1 MSSKKIIIAN
11 WKQNGSLR
19 SLQSLTSQII
29 KALKLKNI
37 SHSVVILPPYVYLPM
52 LAAQVA
58 LNKRLRNFSI
68 GVQNIS
74 AFPDGA
80 YTGEVSFEMC
90 NDFGSKYFLVGHS
103 ERRKILFESD
113 KIISNKVSRLL
124 NHNKKIILCVG
135 ETIEEKN
142 KKLDKRVISRQLVS
156 ALGNLSRKS
165 KIKTTNIIIAYEPIW
180 AIGSG
185 MSASSEDI
193 YNTHFFIKKKL
204 NMIFKSHKNLP
215 KVIYGGSV
223 NNTNSKEILSIDGVD
238 GALVGGASLNAKKF
252 IEICSSI

>member
-29 KALKLKNI
+29 KALKLKSI
-37 SHSVVILPPYVYLPM
+37 PHSIVILPPYVYLPI
-52 LAAQVA
+52 LAKQVTS
-58 LNKRLRNFSI
+58 NKNIRNLSI

-74 AFPDGA
+74 AFSDGA

-90 NDFGSKYFLVGHS
+90 KDFNSKYFLVGHS
-103 ERRKILFESD
+103 ERRQILAESD
-113 KIISNKVSRLL
+113 VLISKKVSRLL
-124 NHNKKIILCVG
+124 KHNKKVILCVG
-135 ETIEEKN
+135 ETLTERN
-142 KKLDKRVISRQLVS
+142 KKLDKKVISKQLTS
-156 ALGNLSRKS
+156 ALGNLSPKS
-165 KIKTTNIIIAYEPIW
+165 KIKTSNIIVAYEPIW

-185 MSASSEDI
+185 KSASSEEI
-193 YNTHFFIKKKL
+193 YNTHSYIKKKL
-204 NMIFKSHKNLP
+204 NMIFKSYKSLP

-223 NNTNSKEILSIDGVD
+223 NNSNSKEILSISGVD
-238 GALVGGASLNAKKF
+238 GTLVGGASLNAKKF

>member
-1 MSSKKIIIAN
+1 MASKKIIIAN

-19 SLQSLTSQII
+19 SLYTLTNQII
-29 KALKLKNI
+29 RAIKLKKI
-37 SHSVVILPPYVYLPM
+37 KHSIAILPPHVYLPM
-52 LAAQVA
+52 LSKQV
-58 LNKRLRNFSI
+58 LSNKKLKNLSI

-90 NDFGSKYFLVGHS
+90 KDFGSKYFLVGHS
-103 ERRKILFESD
+103 ERRQLFSESD
-113 KIISNKVSRLL
+113 ALISKKVSRLL
-124 NHNKKIILCVG
+124 SCNKKVVLCVG
-135 ETIEEKN
+135 ETLAERN
-142 KKLDKRVISRQLVS
+142 KKLEKKVISKQLTS
-156 ALGNLSRKS
+156 ALSLLSQGS
-165 KIKTTNIIIAYEPIW
+165 NIKTNNIIVAYEPIW

-185 MSASSEDI
+185 KSASNKDI

-204 NMIFKSHKNLP
+204 ATRFKSCKILP
-215 KVIYGGSV
+215 KIIYGGSV
-223 NNTNSKEILSIDGVD
+223 NNMNSKDILSIEGVD

>member
-19 SLQSLTSQII
+19 SLQSLMSQVI
-29 KALKLKNI
+29 KALKLKSI

-52 LAAQVA
+52 LSEQIRS
-58 LNKRLRNFSI
+58 NKNPRNLFI

-74 AFPDGA
+74 AFSDGA

-90 NDFGSKYFLVGHS
+90 KDFGSKYFLIGHS
-103 ERRKILFESD
+103 ERRQILLESD
-113 KIISNKVSRLL
+113 ALISSKVSRLL
-124 NHNKKIILCVG
+124 NHNKKVILCVG
-135 ETIEEKN
+135 ETLAERN
-142 KKLDKRVISRQLVS
+142 KKLDKRVISRQLTS
-156 ALGNLSRKS
+156 ALGNLSSKS
-165 KIKTTNIIIAYEPIW
+165 KIKTSNIIVAYEPIW

-185 MSASSEDI
+185 KSASSEDI
-193 YNTHFFIKKKL
+193 YNKHFYIKKKL
-204 NMIFKSHKNLP
+204 NTIFKSYKSIP

-238 GALVGGASLNAKKF
+238 GTLVGGASLNAKKF